1 MSCFIQE
8 TESTSATIAE
18 STCAAATIAESTCAA
33 ATIAESTC
41 AAITTESK
49 YKFQFGE
56 VTDIGGS
63 RKNQDAY
70 FTLKFPE
77 IETVMTCVLDG
88 HGSEYGEHIAEGTK
102 KFMIEQF
109 SINQDRLLANP
120 EEFLLRLFDEANEN
134 CKQILMEVLSRSSI
148 QFKEEDGII
157 YSRKY
162 NTSQWSKVRGG
173 TTCSIV
179 VIIKNKLYTAN
190 VGDSKALL
198 CSTHLL
204 PFGGYCE
211 MEITSDQSLEKYDEF
226 KRIHDCGGLVV
237 FDKPDALTKHECP
250 PVYEYCDEY
259 DDFIKS
265 EKGIYYKNVS
275 KEWATIVVNPN
286 VDENDALAMSRSLGD
301 LSLKR
306 YGVIATPSINSF
318 NLDEIFNS
326 SEESESDTICIVL
339 ASDGVWDNWIDKNIG
354 KFVMDKSCLNAI
366 VDKPENGAQ
375 LVAKSLMARNDMF
388 GQKNFGSS
396 RDNATCIVTYI
407 TK

>member
-8 TESTSATIAE
+8 SESTSPTIAESSNATIAE
-18 STCAAATIAESTCAA
+18 STCAAA
-33 ATIAESTC
+33 
-41 AAITTESK
+41 ITTEST

-70 FTLKFPE
+70 FTLNFPE
-77 IETVMTCVLDG
+77 IETVITCVLDG

-102 KFMIEQF
+102 KFMIEQL
-109 SINQDRLLANP
+109 SIHQDRLLANP
-120 EEFLLRLFDEANEN
+120 EEFLSRLFDEANEN

-157 YSRKY
+157 YSRRY

-204 PFGGYCE
+204 PFGDYCE

-237 FDKPDALTKHECP
+237 FDKSDAFTKHECP

-265 EKGIYYKNVS
+265 EKGIYYKNVN

-388 GQKNFGSS
+388 GRKNFGSS

>member
-18 STCAAATIAESTCAA
+18 SSNATIAESTCATATIAESTCAA
-33 ATIAESTC
+33 AIATEST
-41 AAITTESK
+41 

-77 IETVMTCVLDG
+77 IETFITCVLDG

-102 KFMIEQF
+102 KFMIEQL
-109 SINQDRLLANP
+109 SIHQDRLLANP
-120 EEFLLRLFDEANEN
+120 EEFLSRLFDEANEN

-148 QFKEEDGII
+148 QFKEENGVI
-157 YSRKY
+157 YSRRY

-204 PFGGYCE
+204 PFGDYCE
-211 MEITSDQSLEKYDEF
+211 MEITSDQSLEKYEEF

-237 FDKPDALTKHECP
+237 FDKSDAFTKHECP

-265 EKGIYYKNVS
+265 EKGIYYKNVN
-275 KEWATIVVNPN
+275 KEWATVVVNPN

-306 YGVIATPSINSF
+306 YGVIASPSINSF

-339 ASDGVWDNWIDKNIG
+339 ASDGVWDN
-354 KFVMDKSCLNAI
+354 
-366 VDKPENGAQ
+366 
-375 LVAKSLMARNDMF
+375 
-388 GQKNFGSS
+388 
-396 RDNATCIVTYI
+396 
-407 TK
+407 

>member
-8 TESTSATIAE
+8 TESTSAIIAE
-18 STCAAATIAESTCAA
+18 STCA
-33 ATIAESTC
+33 